1 MKHTDNCFVELQ
13 ALAEVIWTKKR
24 REREKVIFFLWGR
37 WQGPKYCTGERNRVN
52 CGIV

>member
-24 REREKVIFFLWGR
+24 RERKSDFFVLVLSSILC
-37 WQGPKYCTGERNRVN
+37 KLSL
-52 CGIV
+52 

>member
-24 REREKVIFFLWGR
+24 RERKSDFFFCGGDGR
-37 WQGPKYCTGERNRVN
+37 DQNIVQERETEL
-52 CGIV
+52 IVA

>member
-24 REREKVIFFLWGR
+24 REREKVIFFFV
-37 WQGPKYCTGERNRVN
+37 GEMAGTKILYRREKQS
-52 CGIV
+52 